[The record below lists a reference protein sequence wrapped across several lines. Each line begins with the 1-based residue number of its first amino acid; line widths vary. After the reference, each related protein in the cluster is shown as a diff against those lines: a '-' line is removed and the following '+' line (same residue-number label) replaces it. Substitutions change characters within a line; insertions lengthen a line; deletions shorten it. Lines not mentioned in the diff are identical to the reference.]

1 MSTSAGGRTYGFG
14 PFVVDTREGTL
25 LCEGRPVPLTPKAFE
40 TLVALVEQSGRCLS
54 KEELMRR
61 VWPDSFVE
69 ENNLSQNISQLRRA
83 LQAEGEEAARYI
95 ETVPRRGYR
104 FSAPVTVREGDPALV
119 DDEEGTGVNVLPSG
133 R

>member
-1 MSTSAGGRTYGFG
+1 MSTNTGGRTYTFG
-14 PFVVDTREGTL
+14 PFVADTREGTL

-40 TLVALVEQSGRCLS
+40 TLVALVEHSGRCLT

-83 LQAEGEEAARYI
+83 LQAAGEDFARYI

-104 FSAPVTVREGDPALV
+104 FNATVVVREAAPALA
-119 DDEEGTGVNVLPSG
+119 DEDGGKVA
-133 R
+133 